1 MCECVLE
8 CSYACVYVCTQN
20 DVWVFMEKMSTCLD
34 RLLKRLSGPVPEE
47 IVCKVAV
54 AVVKALHYLKTEHQV
69 IHRGEG
75 PATLGSTGLVE
86 LTLGK
91 LYRSQWLTP
100 ALFVQM

>member
-1 MCECVLE
+1 
-8 CSYACVYVCTQN
+8 
-20 DVWVFMEKMSTCLD
+20 MEKMSTCLD

-75 PATLGSTGLVE
+75 SNHSWLSKFGRGTL
-86 LTLGK
+86 
-91 LYRSQWLTP
+91 W
-100 ALFVQM
+100 